1 MYVNQT
7 FHNSTA
13 VVSYLVDE
21 VGSMEAEVAEALMA
35 SKLNLTSIVDG
46 LSFDLF
52 SRVSC
57 SPEHLGRCVKQRASY
72 FRSLPSIVCLPRFRF
87 SQTLK
92 GNI

>member
-13 VVSYLVDE
+13 LVSYLVDE

-46 LSFDLF
+46 LSLDLF

-57 SPEHLGRCVKQRASY
+57 SPELLGRCVRKTKD
-72 FRSLPSIVCLPRFRF
+72 FIF
-87 SQTLK
+87 SHFA
-92 GNI
+92 